1 MTLDGQPVLET
12 ERLHLRPLTGED
24 REALYAIASDPAVW
38 EQHPIHDRW
47 RREVFDAFFDES
59 LGSGGGLTV
68 VRKSDSAIVG
78 HSRYGEVELD
88 EEGDVIEIGWTF
100 LAPMCWG
107 KGLNHEMKSAMLGHA
122 FAAADVVE
130 FRVGDTNYRSRNALE
145 AIGAVRTERY
155 ELERYQGKRVVHLV
169 YAITREAF
177 ENGPLA

>member
-1 MTLDGQPVLET
+1 MALDRQPVLET
-12 ERLHLRPLTGED
+12 ERLQLRPLAEED

-59 LGSGGGLTV
+59 LGSGGGLAV

-88 EEGDVIEIGWTF
+88 EEGDVVEIGWTF

-107 KGLNHEMKSAMLGHA
+107 KGLNHEMKRAMLAHA
-122 FAAADVVE
+122 LEQVERVE

-145 AIGAVRTERY
+145 AIGAVRTDRY
-155 ELERYQGKRVVHLV
+155 ELGRYQGKRVVHLV
-169 YAITREAF
+169 YEITRESFA
-177 ENGPLA
+177 NGPLA